1 LAVKAPFLSKQT
13 VALRADAFL
22 QKFNNT
28 GVLPVGIEFIAESQL
43 NLDIV
48 PVSGLQSAFDI
59 EAFIS
64 VGKSEIRV
72 DDYVYQN
79 RINRFR
85 FSLAHE
91 IGHLTL
97 HGNVWE
103 QLKFTNISEW
113 KAVINSIDEREYRFL
128 ESQAN
133 TFAGHVLVPPA
144 PLKRAYDS
152 QVENLN
158 TNGLSVSESD
168 PETLSEFLCKDIA
181 KEFEVSVD
189 VVRRR
194 IAADELLD

>member
-1 LAVKAPFLSKQT
+1 MAVRAPFLSKQT

-22 QKFNNT
+22 QQHNT
-28 GVLPVGIEFIAESQL
+28 GALPVDIEFIAESQL

-64 VGKSEIRV
+64 VSKSEIRV
-72 DDYVYQN
+72 DDYVYQH

-97 HGNVWE
+97 HANVWE
-103 QLKFTNISEW
+103 QLEFTNISEW
-113 KAVINSIDEREYRFL
+113 KKVINSIDEREYRFL
-128 ESQAN
+128 EGQAN
-133 TFAGHVLVPPA
+133 TFAGHILVPPA
-144 PLKRAYDS
+144 RLKRAYDS
-152 QVENLN
+152 QVETLK
-158 TNGLSVSESD
+158 TNGLSVSEFD

-194 IAADELLD
+194 IAADELLS